1 MTFSVT
7 LGIGTNLGDRLANLN
22 QAKKYLS
29 VLVGELTA
37 ESKVY
42 KTAAWGITE
51 QPDFYNQVVE
61 VQTRLYPL
69 ALMSCILEIEQKM
82 GRLRTNKWGERLID
96 IDILFFGQLIL
107 STPNLI
113 IPHPF
118 IYQRKFVLQ
127 PLLDIKLGFVHPIFD
142 KTVEELF
149 LTTPDVSNIVEL

>member
-1 MTFSVT
+1 MTFSVI
-7 LGIGTNLGDRLANLN
+7 LGIGTNLGNRLDNLN

-29 VLVGELTA
+29 TLVGELTA

-42 KTAAWGITE
+42 QTEAWGITE
-51 QPDFYNQVVE
+51 QPDFYNQVIE
-61 VQTRLYPL
+61 IQTRLYPL

-82 GRLRTNKWGERLID
+82 GRLRINKWGERLID
-96 IDILFFGQLIL
+96 IDILFFEHLIL

-127 PLLDIKLGFVHPIFD
+127 PLLDIKPSFVHPSFV

-149 LTTPDVSNIVEL
+149 LTTPDVSDIIEL